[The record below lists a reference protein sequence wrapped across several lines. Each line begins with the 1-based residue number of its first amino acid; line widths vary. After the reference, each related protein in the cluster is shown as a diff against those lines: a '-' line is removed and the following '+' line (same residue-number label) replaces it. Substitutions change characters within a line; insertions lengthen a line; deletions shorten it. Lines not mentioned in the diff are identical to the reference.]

1 MKTKHTHKK
10 KPQNVSNIV
19 ALSVHD
25 SDSSQFRGYCNV
37 LSANTEL
44 QVLLSFGSIA
54 PTNKN

>member
-1 MKTKHTHKK
+1 MKTKHTQKK
-10 KPQNVSNIV
+10 KQNVSNIV

-25 SDSSQFRGYCNV
+25 SSQFRGYCNV
-37 LSANTEL
+37 QSANTEL